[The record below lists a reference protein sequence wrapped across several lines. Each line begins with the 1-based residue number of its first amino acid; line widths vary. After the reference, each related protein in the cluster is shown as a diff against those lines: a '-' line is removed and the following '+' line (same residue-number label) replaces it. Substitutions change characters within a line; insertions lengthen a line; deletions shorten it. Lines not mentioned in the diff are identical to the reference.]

1 MNSPITGRKMILNYE
16 KRMMSFRRENFDVYF
31 HFWHCEDS
39 NEKFEDERLAEL
51 NINQLYNQYRAKHNI
66 PTANEICRIR
76 EMYDIP
82 ANKMADIL
90 GFGTNQYR
98 QYEAGEIPSVSN
110 GRLIMQAADPE
121 DFIKMVK
128 SSKSEIGEVYAN
140 DLIKKVFEKIDVK
153 ISDEVMDYSEPMSSL
168 SGYRRPSLQRL
179 WSMVIFFSERI
190 QPYKVKLNKLLFYAD
205 FYHFKLYGNSISGTT
220 YRAIPLGIVP
230 KDYQEYF
237 AKGIYYGILDLN
249 TIELF
254 DYNAEQFVGKIPFQ
268 KQLFE
273 QSEIEVMQKVA
284 ETFNSSMSNTQI
296 VEINHKERAWIECEK
311 DKKLVDYNYAF
322 DLKAI

>member
-1 MNSPITGRKMILNYE
+1 MNSPITGKQMKLKYE
-16 KRMMSFRRENFDVYF
+16 KRMMTFRKEHFEVYF

-39 NEKFEDERLAEL
+39 DEKFEDEQLSEL

-66 PTANEICRIR
+66 PTTKEIQRLR
-76 EMYDIP
+76 EIYDVP
-82 ANKMADIL
+82 ANKMAEIL

-110 GRLIMQAADPE
+110 GRLIMQAADPT

-128 SSKSEIGEVYAN
+128 SSKSEIGEEYAN
-140 DLIKKVFEKIDVK
+140 DLIKR
-153 ISDEVMDYSEPMSSL
+153 ISDMINPEVSNEVLDYSEPMTSFT
-168 SGYRRPSLQRL
+168 GYRRPSLQRF
-179 WSMVIFFSERI
+179 WNMVIFFSETI

-220 YRAIPLGIVP
+220 YRAIPLGTVP

-237 AKGIYYGILDLN
+237 AKGISYGILDLN
-249 TIELF
+249 TVALY
-254 DYNAEQFVGKIPFQ
+254 DYNAERFVGKIPFQ
-268 KQLFE
+268 KVLFE
-273 QSEIEVMQKVA
+273 PKEIETLRIVA
-284 ETFNSSMSNTQI
+284 ETFSSMNNTKI
-296 VEINHKERAWIECEK
+296 VEINHEERAWIECEK
-311 DKKLVDYNYAF
+311 DRKLIDYNYAF